1 MATIKI
7 CFRSQTLEMTKR
19 YAAKASRFGSE
30 EYNALQAARR
40 DYPDF
45 KVAIVEPKAKK
56 TKDDEDATQA
66 KDVYKGLTFKYMEK
80 YIKAHDK
87 DGSVMATYL
96 MLRGKSDDAVEAL
109 AESASYKEIRE
120 WFLMTFP
127 AIAEFHKKR
136 AALLSKAAAKP
147 EATATEETAA

>member
-7 CFRSQTLEMTKR
+7 CFGSQTLEMTQR

-30 EYNALQAARR
+30 EYNALQTARR
-40 DYPDF
+40 DYPNF
-45 KVAIVEPKAKK
+45 KVVIADSKAKK
-56 TKDDEDATQA
+56 NKADVETK

-80 YIKAHDK
+80 YIAAHDK
-87 DGSVMATYL
+87 DGSVMEEYR

-127 AIAEFHKKR
+127 AIVEFHMKR
-136 AALLSKAAAKP
+136 AALLAK
-147 EATATEETAA
+147 ATA

>member
-7 CFRSQTLEMTKR
+7 CFRSQTLEMTQR
-19 YAAKASRFGSE
+19 YAAKAARFGSE
-30 EYNALQAARR
+30 EYNALQTARR

-45 KVAIVEPKAKK
+45 KVVIAEPKAKK
-56 TKDDEDATQA
+56 TKDDEDVTQA

-80 YIKAHDK
+80 YIKAHDNAEK
-87 DGSVMATYL
+87 SIMAEFL
-96 MLRGKSDDAVEAL
+96 MLRGKSEDAVEAL

-136 AALLSKAAAKP
+136 AALLAKAAA
-147 EATATEETAA
+147 